1 MAYRI
6 LVTEGQSPIGAA
18 LCKALENFTYMTIC
32 PVAGKVDW
40 QDAASVRALLT
51 EAEPDVVVNTLLWA
65 NADLQALPMDVAT
78 VVAVFKELKV
88 RMVHLSSHEVF
99 STQEQIEPLSE
110 TAQAA
115 PDSPRGNLFHG
126 VEQLLT
132 AQDRCLVLRLSWLLD
147 WPNGILDQVC
157 HGLLNGNEFPV
168 TDAWRASPTQIG
180 DVVRVIVA
188 MIHQILC
195 GAENWG
201 VFHLHASDS
210 CSEAELTDLVKRIL
224 QKELRTKLPELVVVP
239 AAHRRIHSNGWLAGV
254 RCTNCFGVQLRSW
267 RQGIKSRVLAWL
279 GNPQNRDQWPATG
292 EPKTTHA

>member
-18 LCKALENFTYMTIC
+18 LCKALENFTYLTIC
-32 PVAGKVDW
+32 PAAGKVNW
-40 QDAASVRALLT
+40 QDASSVRALLA

-65 NADLQALPMDVAT
+65 NTDLQAMPMDPAT
-78 VVAVFKELKV
+78 AIAVFQDLQLC
-88 RMVHLSSHEVF
+88 MVHLSSHEVF
-99 STQEQIEPLSE
+99 STQVQIEPLSE
-110 TAQAA
+110 LAQTT
-115 PDSPRGNLFHG
+115 PDSPRGHLFDS
-126 VEQLLT
+126 VEQLLA
-132 AQDRCLVLRLSWLLD
+132 AQERCLILRLSWLLD

-157 HGLLNGNEFPV
+157 HGLLNGGEFPV
-168 TDAWRASPTQIG
+168 TDAWRAAPTQIG

-195 GAENWG
+195 GADNWG
-201 VFHLHASDS
+201 VFHLHSSDS
-210 CSEAELTDLVKRIL
+210 CSEAELADLVRRIL
-224 QKELRTKLPELVVVP
+224 QKELRAKLPELVVVP
-239 AAHRRIHSNGWLAGV
+239 ASQRRIHSNGWLAGV

-279 GNPQNRDQWPATG
+279 GNSRNRDGWPATG